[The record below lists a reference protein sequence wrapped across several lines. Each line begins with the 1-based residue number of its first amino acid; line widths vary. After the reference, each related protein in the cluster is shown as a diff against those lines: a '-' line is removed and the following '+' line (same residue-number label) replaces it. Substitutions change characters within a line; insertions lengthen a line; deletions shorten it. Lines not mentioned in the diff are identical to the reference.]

1 MSLENSSGYQVNNI
15 EDIWKK
21 IDSNLSHLGP
31 PGAGKSTSAQ
41 LLARSEGYVYYEADC
56 FGMFVNPFVD
66 PNVEEPTLAMGS
78 QRPLKVITIL
88 KVDAFQFTSTNKS
101 YLGSFKKSS

>member
-1 MSLENSSGYQVNNI
+1 MVDY
-15 EDIWKK
+15 
-21 IDSNLSHLGP
+21 NLSHLGP

-78 QRPLKVITIL
+78 QRPLKVITINWTNFS
-88 KVDAFQFTSTNKS
+88 FQH
-101 YLGSFKKSS
+101 

>member
-1 MSLENSSGYQVNNI
+1 MSKSFTVTSSSYFA
-15 EDIWKK
+15 K
-21 IDSNLSHLGP
+21 ILILIQGP

-66 PNVEEPTLAMGS
+66 PNVDEPTLAIMK
-78 QRPLKVITIL
+78 QKPLKV
-88 KVDAFQFTSTNKS
+88 KS
-101 YLGSFKKSS
+101 FL

>member
-1 MSLENSSGYQVNNI
+1 MENSSGSQVTNI
-15 EDIWKK
+15 NDRWRELIL
-21 IDSNLSHLGP
+21 IFASNLSFTGP

-78 QRPLKVITIL
+78 QRPLKVVIMKSDISAYIYKQIL
-88 KVDAFQFTSTNKS
+88 FRISQDE
-101 YLGSFKKSS
+101 

>member
-1 MSLENSSGYQVNNI
+1 ME
-15 EDIWKK
+15 K

-78 QRPLKVITIL
+78 QRPLKVHKYNKVDIFQITIS
-88 KVDAFQFTSTNKS
+88 KNKS
-101 YLGSFKKSS
+101 YLGSFKKSC

>member
-1 MSLENSSGYQVNNI
+1 MIPICFIYA
-15 EDIWKK
+15 
-21 IDSNLSHLGP
+21 GP

-78 QRPLKVITIL
+78 QRPLKVIIVNWTYYN
-88 KVDAFQFTSTNKS
+88 FHH
-101 YLGSFKKSS
+101 